1 LEVTEWIDS
10 YTQNENW
17 TVEQVAKN
25 QKLLQESALQRPTPV
40 NNLEEF
46 GKNLSIDG
54 KPLFSDSIKTI
65 VVPPL
70 ETAENVIRRILQK
83 VMVPIEAAKIFDWWL
98 EVQSIDLY
106 FRPLYVFEFVRSDK
120 EGNPVDRKL
129 EELDGLKRGQWDNL
143 ETTEFQMSTI
153 PWMKI
158 LKLSADIGAI
168 VLEDIPI
175 VGTTMKV
182 ASAVAS
188 QAPGI
193 LDDMN

>member
-1 LEVTEWIDS
+1 
-10 YTQNENW
+10 
-17 TVEQVAKN
+17 
-25 QKLLQESALQRPTPV
+25 
-40 NNLEEF
+40 
-46 GKNLSIDG
+46 
-54 KPLFSDSIKTI
+54 
-65 VVPPL
+65 
-70 ETAENVIRRILQK
+70 
-83 VMVPIEAAKIFDWWL
+83 MVPIEAAKIFDWWL